1 MLLLKTVEG
10 LRCYIKQLRFS
21 QQRSDPSPTAAAI
34 ELGLVPTMGAL
45 HAGHLSLIQRAR
57 KENDQVIVSI
67 FVNPTQFGPGEDLAN
82 YPRDLN
88 QDQRLCAEAG
98 VDVIFAPD
106 IATLYGGPT
115 PDPLALTQ
123 VIPPPAF
130 TTGLCG
136 RSRPGHFQGVATVVA
151 KLLSLVQPERAYFG
165 QKDAQQLAIIR
176 KLATDL
182 NLPVEIVPCP
192 IVREADGLALSSR
205 NQYLTPLER
214 QDAATLYRG
223 LQAAEQ
229 AFQAGERSSE
239 VLVDRVKAEL
249 AKVDAIR
256 PDYVELVYPHTLNRL
271 EQVESMGLLAAAAY
285 LGKTRLIDNVVLRSR
300 QPIIAIDGPAG
311 AGKSTV
317 ARRVAQTLGLL
328 YLDSGAMYRA
338 VTWLVLNIG
347 IDPQDQVAV
356 AELLPNCQIRLAAAP
371 PGATKS
377 PALSQ
382 VWVNDQ
388 EVTEAIR
395 GREVTARVSEIAAQ
409 PAVRQALLKQQ
420 QDYGLKGG
428 VVMEGRDIGTQ
439 VFPEAEL
446 KVFLTASIE
455 ERARRRYQDLKA
467 QPPSGMSLA
476 DLEQAIHQ
484 RDQQDSNR
492 RLAPLRKASD
502 AIEILTD
509 GLSIDQVVD
518 KIVSLYQQ
526 RLEYR

>member
-10 LRCYIKQLRFS
+10 LRCYLKQLRFS
-21 QQRSDPSPTAAAI
+21 QQRSDDSPTAAI
-34 ELGLVPTMGAL
+34 EVGLVPTMGAL

-57 KENDQVIVSI
+57 RENDRVIVSI
-67 FVNPTQFGPGEDLAN
+67 FVNPTQFGPEEDLAK
-82 YPRDLN
+82 YPQDLA

-106 IATLYGGPT
+106 VKALYGGPN
-115 PDPLALTQ
+115 PEELSLTQ

-130 TTGLCG
+130 TSGLCG

-176 KLATDL
+176 KLTTDL
-182 NLPVEIVPCP
+182 NLSVEIAPCP
-192 IVREADGLALSSR
+192 IVREGDGLALSSR
-205 NQYLTPLER
+205 NQYLSPQER

-229 AFQAGERSSE
+229 AFQAGERSSGA
-239 VLVDRVKAEL
+239 LVDRVKAEL
-249 AKVDAIR
+249 AKVDAIQ
-256 PDYVELVYPHTLNRL
+256 PDYVDLVHPHTMARL
-271 EQVESMGLLAAAAY
+271 EQVETVGLLAAAAY
-285 LGKTRLIDNVVLRSR
+285 LGKTRLIDNIVLRSR

-317 ARRVAQTLGLL
+317 ARRVSHKLGLL

-338 VTWLVLNIG
+338 VTWLVLHRR

-356 AELLPNCQIRLAAAP
+356 AELLPDCQIRLAAAP
-371 PGATKS
+371 LGTSPS

-395 GREVTARVSEIAAQ
+395 GREVTSQVSGIAAQ
-409 PAVRQALLKQQ
+409 STVRQALLHQQ

-446 KVFLTASIE
+446 KVFLTASIQ

-467 QPPSGMSLA
+467 QTSSEMSLA
-476 DLEQAIHQ
+476 DLEQAILQ

-492 RLAPLRKASD
+492 RIAPLRKASD
-502 AIEILTD
+502 AIELLTD
-509 GLSIDQVVD
+509 DLSIDQVVD

-526 RLEYR
+526 RV

>member
-10 LRCYIKQLRFS
+10 LRCYLKQLRS
-21 QQRSDPSPTAAAI
+21 GQPRSGASPTAVI

-57 KENDQVIVSI
+57 RENDRVVVSI

-82 YPRDLN
+82 YPRDLAR
-88 QDQRLCAEAG
+88 DQRLCAEAG
-98 VDVIFAPD
+98 VDVVFAPD
-106 IATLYGGPT
+106 VEALYGGPK
-115 PDPLALTQ
+115 PDKLVLTE

-130 TTGLCG
+130 TSILCG
-136 RSRPGHFQGVATVVA
+136 RARPGHFQGVATVVT
-151 KLLSLVQPERAYFG
+151 KLLNLIRPERAYFG

-176 KLATDL
+176 KLTADL
-182 NLPVEIVPCP
+182 KLSVEIVPCP

-205 NQYLTPLER
+205 NQYLNTLER
-214 QDAATLYRG
+214 QQATILYRS

-229 AFQAGERSSE
+229 AFQTGARSRRA
-239 VLVDRVKAEL
+239 LVDRVNAEL
-249 AKVDAIR
+249 AKVAAIR
-256 PDYVELVYPHTLNRL
+256 PEYVELVHPHTMTRL
-271 EQVESMGLLAAAAY
+271 EQVESVGMLAIAAH
-285 LGKTRLIDNVVLRSR
+285 LGKTRLIDNILLRSR

-317 ARRVAQTLGLL
+317 ARIVAQKLGLL

-338 VTWLVLNIG
+338 VTWLALQMG

-356 AELLPNCQIRLAAAP
+356 AELIPSCRLRLAAAP
-371 PGATKS
+371 LGTTDS
-377 PALSQ
+377 LALSQ

-395 GREVTARVSEIAAQ
+395 GREVTSQVSGIAAQ
-409 PAVRQALLKQQ
+409 PAVRSALLQQ
-420 QDYGLKGG
+420 QQQYGLQGG

-446 KVFLTASIE
+446 KVFLTASIQ
-455 ERARRRYQDLKA
+455 ERARRRHQDHQVQNPL
-467 QPPSGMSLA
+467 GMSLA
-476 DLEQAIHQ
+476 DLEQAIQQ
-484 RDQQDSNR
+484 RDHQDSKR

-509 GLSIDQVVD
+509 DLSIDQVVG

-526 RLEYR
+526 QLANK